1 MSTDSVASHQ
11 KFAEKFE
18 LAVPLLADTDG
29 AVCGL
34 LGVPVGSSGSAAR
47 MTFVIGGDG
56 VVRKAYEK
64 VDVLG
69 HAERVLSDVKEIAAG
84 VDPAGE

>member
-1 MSTDSVASHQ
+1 
-11 KFAEKFE
+11 
-18 LAVPLLADTDG
+18 LLADTHG
-29 AVCGL
+29 AVCAL
-34 LGVPVGSSGSAAR
+34 LGVPVGPSGSAAR

-69 HAERVLSDVKEIAAG
+69 HAEQVLSDVKEIIAG
-84 VDPAGE
+84 KESAGE

>member
-1 MSTDSVASHQ
+1 M
-11 KFAEKFE
+11 
-18 LAVPLLADTDG
+18 LADTNG
-29 AVCGL
+29 AVCAL
-34 LGVPVGSSGSAAR
+34 LGVPLGPSGSAAR

-69 HAERVLSDVKEIAAG
+69 HAERVLSDVKDIADG
-84 VDPAGE
+84 KDPAGE

>member
-1 MSTDSVASHQ
+1 
-11 KFAEKFE
+11 
-18 LAVPLLADTDG
+18 
-29 AVCGL
+29 
-34 LGVPVGSSGSAAR
+34 

-69 HAERVLSDVKEIAAG
+69 HAEQVLSDVKEIIAG
-84 VDPAGE
+84 KESAGE